1 MGAAGRVVNDKT
13 PLPARLAR
21 GLLSVSASVGL
32 VLLAWWLFLKF
43 FDVPAF
49 LGKTPADVWKFLFS
63 DPEAGAHRSAIWD
76 EGLITLRDSFLGLV
90 VGSVTAVLAAVAFNV
105 SRPLER
111 TLMPIAMVLRSVP
124 LVAMTPLI
132 LLMFGRGLVTVTVIA
147 SIVTFFPTL
156 VNVTLALRATPRDAI
171 DLLKAYGASPL
182 HTLLKVQLPSALPS
196 LFASLR
202 ISAPLALV
210 GALLSEWLA
219 TGTGL
224 GYGILYTQG
233 LSQYAD
239 MWSRVVV
246 VTLMSIVLYKAIGA
260 VERPVLARYAPKLSK

>member
-63 DPEAGAHRSAIWD
+63 DPEADAHRSAIWD

-171 DLLKAYGASPL
+171 DLLKAYGASPMN
-182 HTLLKVQLPSALPS
+182 TLLKVQLPSALPS